1 MSDQFTQ
8 QLKLQA
14 AAYTDHLND
23 TLKTQYGELKRTF
36 EAERELE
43 IAKLAASHHENL
55 AKLHGMGKG
64 IQDAIHDRAEK
75 DRISREVREL
85 WIAAQSM
92 IESLHSNATVHL
104 PWNEQR
110 RPLNLSNLNKAL
122 NNNDEFARAVI
133 DSIPPSA
140 LDQGI
145 LPQGA
150 LKVMSRVFFAFVIF
164 IK

>member
-1 MSDQFTQ
+1 
-8 QLKLQA
+8 
-14 AAYTDHLND
+14 
-23 TLKTQYGELKRTF
+23 
-36 EAERELE
+36 
-43 IAKLAASHHENL
+43 
-55 AKLHGMGKG
+55 
-64 IQDAIHDRAEK
+64 
-75 DRISREVREL
+75 
-85 WIAAQSM
+85 M